1 MILSI
6 DVTFLQENQ
15 SWKNTVS
22 LIRPDHLHPFPSM
35 LLTLHYAPSP
45 VRKRGD
51 PITRT
56 YDTWLQIKALAER
69 HNFQLIA

>member
-1 MILSI
+1 
-6 DVTFLQENQ
+6 
-15 SWKNTVS
+15 
-22 LIRPDHLHPFPSM
+22 M